1 QIHGQLVT
9 FEDVAVYF
17 TEDQGALL
25 DPHQRILYREV
36 MLENYGNVVSL
47 GFSFTK
53 PDLICQLEQGKEP
66 WQPNFKE
73 EKQGFSGNTG
83 ETSPICLKVLKHLK
97 SFAWLTVGRAE
108 EEGNRVVSAKQ
119 RTRNCLLLLRYP
131 MKGTGRQKS
140 LVRRSIDLTIS
151 CSLVGRGSICSPR
164 GSSVYGIRYQKR
176 L

>member
-1 QIHGQLVT
+1 KFPSLIQTRKQLVT

-83 ETSPICLKVLKHLK
+83 ETSPICLKHGNC
-97 SFAWLTVGRAE
+97 FAYRPGFEKPFVKMPPQAAQS
-108 EEGNRVVSAKQ
+108 NSYAKA
-119 RTRNCLLLLRYP
+119 
-131 MKGTGRQKS
+131 
-140 LVRRSIDLTIS
+140 
-151 CSLVGRGSICSPR
+151 SPFHC
-164 GSSVYGIRYQKR
+164 
-176 L
+176 

>member
-1 QIHGQLVT
+1 MASQLVT

-83 ETSPICLKVLKHLK
+83 ETSPICLKHGNCFHL
-97 SFAWLTVGRAE
+97 
-108 EEGNRVVSAKQ
+108 
-119 RTRNCLLLLRYP
+119 
-131 MKGTGRQKS
+131 GT
-140 LVRRSIDLTIS
+140 
-151 CSLVGRGSICSPR
+151 C
-164 GSSVYGIRYQKR
+164 
-176 L
+176 

>member
-1 QIHGQLVT
+1 MSQLVT

-66 WQPNFKE
+66 WQV
-73 EKQGFSGNTG
+73 GR
-83 ETSPICLKVLKHLK
+83 KVL
-97 SFAWLTVGRAE
+97 R
-108 EEGNRVVSAKQ
+108 
-119 RTRNCLLLLRYP
+119 
-131 MKGTGRQKS
+131 MKKMNVAN
-140 LVRRSIDLTIS
+140 LVIS
-151 CSLVGRGSICSPR
+151 CLFKTLGENPLNVSNVECLGNFFKKILCCLVC
-164 GSSVYGIRYQKR
+164 GIYMREVPHKCQKDGKCYV
-176 L
+176 LHQALHTE

>member
-1 QIHGQLVT
+1 SNLGLCGYKQLVT

-83 ETSPICLKVLKHLK
+83 ETSPI
-97 SFAWLTVGRAE
+97 STV
-108 EEGNRVVSAKQ
+108 SSLIDKIQ
-119 RTRNCLLLLRYP
+119 RRLCFWNLHPSVYQAGG
-131 MKGTGRQKS
+131 MKE
-140 LVRRSIDLTIS
+140 
-151 CSLVGRGSICSPR
+151 PR
-164 GSSVYGIRYQKR
+164 GISYWGDAGRIICGSCTSQPKR
-176 L
+176 SQESCC

>member
-1 QIHGQLVT
+1 KFPSLIQTRKQLVT

-66 WQPNFKE
+66 WHVGNKNHIYFEFVAWKCQLINHQIVHNGDSSSQCSVVRKE
-73 EKQGFSGNTG
+73 FFQ
-83 ETSPICLKVLKHLK
+83 
-97 SFAWLTVGRAE
+97 
-108 EEGNRVVSAKQ
+108 
-119 RTRNCLLLLRYP
+119 
-131 MKGTGRQKS
+131 
-140 LVRRSIDLTIS
+140 IS
-151 CSLVGRGSICSPR
+151 
-164 GSSVYGIRYQKR
+164 
-176 L
+176 